1 MPESKIPITV
11 VVPVKNEEANLGK
24 CLSRL
29 SRFSEVI
36 VVDSSSTDRT
46 PVIANEHGANIVNFS
61 WDGKYPKKRNWLLLN
76 VTLRNKWVLFL
87 DADEFVNAAFCDAVD
102 RATQDPNQCGFWLNY
117 DNFFLGR
124 RLRYGVPQRKLA
136 LFRVGKAL
144 YEQIEEDHW
153 STLDMEVH
161 EHPLV
166 DGPVGEIAARIEH
179 NDDRGIIKFVDRHRD
194 YAVWEAHRI
203 MRLRSSGVTLD
214 KMTRRQRLKYGNF
227 SKWWYPWAYFLFTYF
242 FKFGFLD
249 GSAGFQY
256 AFYKTWY
263 FQTIRLLISE
273 KKERK

>member
-1 MPESKIPITV
+1 MSDSKISITV
-11 VVPVKNEEANLGK
+11 VVPVKNEETNLGK

-46 PVIANEHGANIVNFS
+46 PAIANEYGANIVNFN

-76 VTLRNKWVLFL
+76 VPLRNEWVLFL
-87 DADEFVNAAFCDAVD
+87 DADEFVDAAFCDAVD
-102 RATQDPNQCGFWLNY
+102 RATQDPSQCGFWLNY

-124 RLRYGVPQRKLA
+124 RLRFGVPQRKLA

-144 YEQIEEDHW
+144 YEQIDEDHW
-153 STLDMEVH
+153 SGLDMEVH
-161 EHPLV
+161 EHPII

-194 YAVWEAHRI
+194 YAVWEANRI
-203 MRLRSSGVTLD
+203 VRLRSSGVALN
-214 KMTRRQRLKYGNF
+214 KMTHRQRLKYGNL
-227 SKWWYPWAYFLFTYF
+227 SKWWYPWAYFVITYF
-242 FKFGFLD
+242 LKFGFLD

-273 KKERK
+273 QKGT